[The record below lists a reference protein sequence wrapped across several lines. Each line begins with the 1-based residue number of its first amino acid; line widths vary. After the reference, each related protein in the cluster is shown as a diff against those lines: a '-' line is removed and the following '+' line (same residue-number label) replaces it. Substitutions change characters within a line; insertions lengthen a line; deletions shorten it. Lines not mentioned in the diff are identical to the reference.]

1 MGVRYISG
9 FSYVEV
15 IAVTAIASLLIS
27 ISVPSFVKVNSTGLL
42 KHEAKKLQLVLEDSL
57 TRAQTQNQEIEF
69 IGNVSSY
76 QVIDSNG
83 NKVISGYFKT
93 GITLKPKNIK
103 FYPSGVQSAT
113 TLFLKYQNKNC
124 KLILSLRG
132 RVKIVC

>member
-1 MGVRYISG
+1 M
-9 FSYVEV
+9 
-15 IAVTAIASLLIS
+15 TAIASLLIS